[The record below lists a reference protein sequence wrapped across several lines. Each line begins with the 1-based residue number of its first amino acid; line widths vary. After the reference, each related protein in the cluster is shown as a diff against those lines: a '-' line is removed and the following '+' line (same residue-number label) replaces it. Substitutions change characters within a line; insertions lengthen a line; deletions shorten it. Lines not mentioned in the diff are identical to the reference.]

1 MARGRAGG
9 RLRRPHEQRP
19 LVPSP
24 SARKPDLAWIVNGPF
39 HALVSREESL
49 SVTAFDAG
57 AELETPR
64 EALAAKYW
72 AIVAAV
78 AGLSDELPA
87 WRLIK
92 QKRAAFAATP
102 EQNALR
108 PEPETG
114 WENLVLAGGYVRSGH
129 AESMESAARSAER
142 AAEIVAGR
150 L

>member
-1 MARGRAGG
+1 MRWSAARRAS
-9 RLRRPHEQRP
+9 
-19 LVPSP
+19 PSP
-24 SARKPDLAWIVNGPF
+24 
-39 HALVSREESL
+39 
-49 SVTAFDAG
+49 FDAG

-72 AIVAAV
+72 AIVAAI

-108 PEPETG
+108 PDPETA
-114 WENLVLAGGYVRSGH
+114 WDNLVLAGGYVRSAH
-129 AESMESAARSAER
+129 AESLESAVRSGER
-142 AAEIVAGR
+142 AAGIVAER